1 MDALISCEGL
11 TKRFGARTAV
21 DQLSFQVP
29 EGAVVG
35 LLGPNGAGK
44 TTTIRLLLGLAR
56 PTSGSVAVLGARP
69 GSRQFVNALRQVGT
83 LVEGPA
89 LYANTSGRQN
99 LEIQAATLGITGA
112 RTRIDEMLALVGLL
126 GRGNDAVKNYSL
138 GMKQR
143 LGLAIA
149 LLAQPR
155 IVVLDEPTNGL
166 DPAGIT
172 EIRRLIRSLPERGTT
187 VLVSSHLLAE
197 VQLMCE
203 RVAIIHQG
211 RLVAD
216 GTLEAVLSGAGRGTR
231 YEVVV
236 EPGELDG
243 ARAALAAA
251 GLAPA
256 PGGEAGRLLVPA
268 DGRTGAEINRLL
280 VGAGIYAGELR
291 RASASLEDVFL
302 EITGG
307 ETGDAS

>member
-1 MDALISCEGL
+1 M
-11 TKRFGARTAV
+11 AV
-21 DQLSFQVP
+21 EELSFDVP
-29 EGAVVG
+29 AGAVVG

-44 TTTIRLLLGLAR
+44 TTTIRMLLGLAR
-56 PTSGSVAVLGARP
+56 PTSGSASLLGALP
-69 GSRQFVNALRQVGT
+69 GTREFVAALRQVGT

-89 LYANTSGRQN
+89 LYANASGREN
-99 LEIQAATLGITGA
+99 LEIQAATVGIRGG
-112 RTRIDEMLALVGLL
+112 RTRIDEVLSLVGLA
-126 GRGNDAVKNYSL
+126 GRAADPAKDYSL

-172 EIRRLIRSLPERGTT
+172 EMRNLIRSLPDRGTT
-187 VLVSSHLLAE
+187 VLVSSHLLGE
-197 VQLMCE
+197 VQLMCD

-216 GTLEAVLSGAGRGTR
+216 GSLAEVLDGAGRGAR

-236 EPGELDG
+236 APAELDR
-243 ARAALAAA
+243 ARTALAAA
-251 GLAPA
+251 GLQPA
-256 PGGEAGRLLVPA
+256 ASGDGDRILVPA

-280 VGAGIYAGELR
+280 VAAGIYADELR
-291 RASASLEDVFL
+291 RGSVSLEDVFL